1 VLTTRAT
8 VMFSPT
14 STATYTHNTAQIIG
28 IPYGPRNYF
37 AQKGGHMHFRG

>member
-28 IPYGPRNYF
+28 TPYGPRNYF